1 MRLASRIGAAAV
13 VVAVA
18 LTALALPARAE
29 DRSQLVSCQAL
40 IERAA
45 QAAKDNGASSR
56 QDAPELVRCRQIVRE
71 WMLRDARMSVDE
83 RGQPLR

>member
-1 MRLASRIGAAAV
+1 MRLATKIGGATF
-13 VVAVA
+13 VAVA
-18 LTALALPARAE
+18 LTAITLQAHAE
-29 DRSQLVSCQAL
+29 DRSQLFSCQAL

-45 QAAKDNGASSR
+45 QAAKDSGASSR

-71 WMLRDARMSVDE
+71 WILMDARMSVDE

>member
-1 MRLASRIGAAAV
+1 MRLATKIGAATL
-13 VVAVA
+13 VAVG
-18 LTALALPARAE
+18 LTVLASPARAE
-29 DRSQLVSCQAL
+29 DRSQLVACQAL
-40 IERAA
+40 IEGATQAA
-45 QAAKDNGASSR
+45 QDNGAG